1 MHSSSCWGIFVGIIG
16 ARVGSGCVGHIGS
29 GCGGHIGSAW
39 TAWIGQG
46 LISGQ
51 IIKGGHCAG
60 ITGGQV
66 VKEGQGGQVVKAG
79 QGGQV
84 VKEGQ
89 GGQISVF
96 AVVVSGAVF

>member
-16 ARVGSGCVGHIGS
+16 ARVGWGCVGHIGS

-39 TAWIGQG
+39 TAWQIGQG
-46 LISGQ
+46 VISGQ

-66 VKEGQGGQVVKAG
+66 VKEGQGGQVVI
-79 QGGQV
+79 
-84 VKEGQ
+84 EGQ

-96 AVVVSGAVF
+96 AVVGSGVVF

>member
-29 GCGGHIGSAW
+29 GCGGHIIGSVW
-39 TAWIGQG
+39 TASIGQG
-46 LISGQ
+46 VISGQ

-60 ITGGQV
+60 IKGGQV
-66 VKEGQGGQVVKAG
+66 VKEGQGGQVVKKG
-79 QGGQV
+79 QGGQAV
-84 VKEGQ
+84 Q

-96 AVVVSGAVF
+96 AVVVSGVVF

>member
-29 GCGGHIGSAW
+29 GCGGHIIGSVW
-39 TAWIGQG
+39 TASIGQG
-46 LISGQ
+46 VISGQ

-60 ITGGQV
+60 IGIV
-66 VKEGQGGQVVKAG
+66 
-79 QGGQV
+79 
-84 VKEGQ
+84 Q

-96 AVVVSGAVF
+96 AVVVSGVVF